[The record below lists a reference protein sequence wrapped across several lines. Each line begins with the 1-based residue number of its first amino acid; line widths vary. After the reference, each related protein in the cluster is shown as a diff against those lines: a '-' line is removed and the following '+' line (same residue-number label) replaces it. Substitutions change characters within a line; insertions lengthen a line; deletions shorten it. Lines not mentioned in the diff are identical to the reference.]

1 MENHNNN
8 INREKAFL
16 NIIQK
21 KIVGKNK
28 RKRISMHSAIVVMKL
43 VLLYL
48 EIDFKSSPCSLFK
61 SKCFGGYMEK
71 RNREWFLLYFIHY
84 LIFLSIWNKWTDN
97 DKSKTFFF
105 EALHKISFQMLVARF
120 WDFDLIFSVWV
131 DVPWSILKEIKIVDT
146 HFRRF

>member
-16 NIIQK
+16 YIIQK

-61 SKCFGGYMEK
+61 AKCFGGYMKKEIGSD
-71 RNREWFLLYFIHY
+71 FYFI
-84 LIFLSIWNKWTDN
+84 LFIT
-97 DKSKTFFF
+97 
-105 EALHKISFQMLVARF
+105 
-120 WDFDLIFSVWV
+120 
-131 DVPWSILKEIKIVDT
+131 
-146 HFRRF
+146 